1 MGKLVII
8 STPIGNLGDMSPRA
22 VEALAAADV
31 IACEDT
37 RVTAKLAAG
46 AGASAELKT
55 YAEHNEAEA
64 VEKLVERLDTGAT
77 VALVSDAGTPLL
89 SDPGYRLVRAALDA
103 GHELDA
109 VPGPS
114 AVHNALVLSGLPPY
128 PYAFLG
134 YFPKKAGGR
143 AEFVERY
150 RGLGMTVVI
159 FLTPHRLEV
168 ELAALAEAWGGRQA
182 ALCREMTKLHQEV
195 LRGTLDEIHS
205 AVIERERVKGELTL
219 VVGAGPKPD
228 ELGRAVALA
237 VRAEV
242 KGLSKRDAAG
252 LAADEYGVS
261 KNEVYRLLING

>member
-1 MGKLVII
+1 MGKLVIV
-8 STPIGNLGDMSPRA
+8 STPIGNLGDLAPRA
-22 VEALAAADV
+22 AETLAGADV
-31 IACEDT
+31 IASEDT
-37 RVTAKLAAG
+37 RVTAKLAAR
-46 AGASAELKT
+46 AGASAEPVT

-64 VEKLVERLDTGAT
+64 AAKLVERLDAGAT

-134 YFPKKAGGR
+134 YFPKKTGER
-143 AEFVERY
+143 KNFVERY
-150 RGLGMTVVI
+150 DRLGMTTVV
-159 FLTPHRLEV
+159 FLTPHRLKE
-168 ELAALAEAWGGRQA
+168 ELAALAEAWGERQA
-182 ALCREMTKLHQEV
+182 ALSREMTKLHQEV
-195 LRGTLDEIHS
+195 IRGTLNEIRS
-205 AVIERERVKGELTL
+205 AIIERERVKGELTL

-237 VRAEV
+237 FRAEE
-242 KGLSKRDAAG
+242 KGFSKRGAAE

-261 KNEVYRLLING
+261 KNEVYKLLVNG

>member
-1 MGKLVII
+1 MGKLVIV
-8 STPIGNLGDMSPRA
+8 STPIGNLGDLAPRA
-22 VEALAAADV
+22 VEALATADV

-37 RVTAKLAAG
+37 RVTAKLAAR
-46 AGASAELKT
+46 AGASAELTT

-64 VEKLVERLDTGAT
+64 AVKLVERLGAGAT

-134 YFPKKAGGR
+134 YFPKKPGERAG
-143 AEFVERY
+143 FIERY
-150 RGLGMTVVI
+150 CGLGMTVVV
-159 FLTPHRLEV
+159 FVTPHRLKA
-168 ELAALAEAWGGRQA
+168 ELAALAEAWGERQA

-195 LRGTLDEIHS
+195 LRGSLREIYS
-205 AVIERERVKGELTL
+205 AVIERESVKGELTL
-219 VVGAGPKPD
+219 VVGAGPEPD
-228 ELGRAVALA
+228 ELGRAIALA
-237 VRAEV
+237 IRAEE

>member
-1 MGKLVII
+1 MGRLVII
-8 STPIGNLGDMSPRA
+8 STPVGNLGDLAPRA
-22 VEALAAADV
+22 AKALAAADV

-46 AGASAELKT
+46 AGASAELVT

-64 VEKLVERLDTGAT
+64 AEKLVGRLGAGAT

-103 GHELDA
+103 GHELDS

-134 YFPKKAGGR
+134 YFPKKPGER
-143 AEFVERY
+143 TEFVERY
-150 RGLGMTVVI
+150 GGLGMTVVI
-159 FLTPHRLEV
+159 FVTPHRLKE
-168 ELAALAEAWGGRQA
+168 ELAALAEAWGERQA
-182 ALCREMTKLHQEV
+182 ALCREMTKVHQEV
-195 LRGTLDEIHS
+195 IRGTLNELYSTI
-205 AVIERERVKGELTL
+205 VVRERVKGELTL
-219 VVGAGPKPD
+219 VVGAGPEPD

-237 VRAEV
+237 VRAGE

-252 LAADEYGVS
+252 LAAEEYGVS
-261 KNEVYRLLING
+261 KNEVYRLLVNG